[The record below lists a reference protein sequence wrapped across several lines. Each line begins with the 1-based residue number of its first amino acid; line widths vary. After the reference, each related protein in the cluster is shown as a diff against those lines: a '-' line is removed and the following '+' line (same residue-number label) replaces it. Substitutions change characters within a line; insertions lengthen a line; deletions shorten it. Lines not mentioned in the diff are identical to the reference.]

1 MKDIQ
6 MRQRRRLSQVRIFAE
21 EQLADNHTF
30 DAVRARLDAA
40 EARLQALVDE
50 QTDARMQV
58 PADAREIES
67 LWRTL
72 RERRMIPIGRAGKR
86 LLAFAP
92 GAERA
97 LTVPKKHARLEK
109 LLAAAQ
115 RMASYVRRHARLFVD
130 VGFPRDFLAQL
141 RAATQAVR
149 ARVAR
154 TGSARR
160 RYAKATAALARE
172 LAHVQRD
179 IFILDALLANAPSDN
194 PTLLANWRDA
204 RRTSKRMGRPRTQ
217 GRRKRAPGAQDP
229 RGRSSD

>member
-6 MRQRRRLSQVRIFAE
+6 IRQRSRLTQVRAFAE

-50 QTDARMQV
+50 QTNARMQV
-58 PADAREIES
+58 PADAREIEW
-67 LWRTL
+67 LRRTL
-72 RERRMIPIGRAGKR
+72 RERWMIPVGRAGKR
-86 LLAFAP
+86 LLRFAP

-97 LTVPKKHARLEK
+97 LTVPKKHASVET

-115 RMASYVRRHARLFVD
+115 RMASCVRRHTRLFVN

-172 LAHVQRD
+172 FAHVQRD

-194 PTLLANWRDA
+194 PTLLANWRHA
-204 RRTSKRMGRPRTQ
+204 RRTYRRMGRPGKRGAPKR
-217 GRRKRAPGAQDP
+217 GRGAQGPLD
-229 RGRSSD
+229 RSSD